1 MNYSPVVQD
10 LANAINGNDGW
21 LGRFNGAILSAKAA
35 SPDDYKD
42 IHEKTAL
49 PDFLSF
55 IDDFLRWVPNVNPD
69 VKAMDDVMER
79 LGKFYFVFDQ
89 EQVYKFQTPITPA
102 NAEGPLS
109 WLSNWLVTYA
119 LELGNFMDTPES
131 LTRASLR
138 SFYNRPDY
146 HMEDYIQPRG
156 GWKSYNQFFARN
168 VKPGARKIDDI
179 GNDSIIISPADS
191 CFDGAW
197 PVDDNGNV
205 TLKEVP
211 WNINSLLQH
220 SQYRDEFKGGIFM
233 HAFLSSNDYH
243 RQHAPV
249 AGTVVEA
256 KNIAGQVYLEVKAK
270 DGKITPVRPLPRRG
284 ENKVDVMDNEGYQ
297 WCQMR
302 GLVVLESRIGYVAVL
317 PIGMAQISSVVI
329 TAEVGRHLHKGEEIS
344 YFQFGGSDIVV
355 VFQKK
360 SKVKITAELTTP
372 RTHYN
377 VGNKIA
383 ESQIK
388 L

>member
-89 EQVYKFQTPITPA
+89 EQVYKLQTPITPA

-109 WLSNWLVTYA
+109 WLSNWLATYA

-220 SQYRDEFKGGIFM
+220 SHYRDEFKGGIFM

-270 DGKITPVRPLPRRG
+270 DGKVSPVRPLPRRG
-284 ENKVDVMDNEGYQ
+284 EKNVDVLDNEGYQ

-302 GLVVLESRIGYVAVL
+302 GLVVLQSRIGYVAVL

-329 TAEVGRHLHKGEEIS
+329 TAEVGRYLHKGEEIS

-360 SKVKITAELTTP
+360 SKVNITAELTTP

-383 ESQIK
+383 ESHME

>member
-317 PIGMAQISSVVI
+317 PIGMAQISE
-329 TAEVGRHLHKGEEIS
+329 AVGAWH
-344 YFQFGGSDIVV
+344 V
-355 VFQKK
+355 
-360 SKVKITAELTTP
+360 
-372 RTHYN
+372 
-377 VGNKIA
+377 
-383 ESQIK
+383 
-388 L
+388 